1 MEIKTMTKMKQD
13 VVDKSFLMLQEN
25 FPDLT
30 FDEANRIMLI
40 IEESYR
46 YVMARRKIQMEE
58 Q

>member
-1 MEIKTMTKMKQD
+1 MTKMKQD

>member
-1 MEIKTMTKMKQD
+1 MRIKTMTKMKQD